1 MLQLSK
7 NKNLKILQSK
17 QFFRRL
23 LKVKLERI
31 KSSNQVLYAIGPIF
45 KTDKISVI
53 PSKLIGAH
61 KSNKLTAEWT

>member
-1 MLQLSK
+1 MLQRSK

-45 KTDKISVI
+45 KADKISVI
-53 PSKLIGAH
+53 PSKLIAAH
-61 KSNKLTAEWT
+61 ESDK